1 MTAKF
6 IQMDGVEMN
15 AEQTIINLLQ
25 RVRVLEQ
32 QTKDQTEWVDVMLTR
47 LHYLENQWT
56 RHLDGSSL
64 HINSW
69 RN

>member
-1 MTAKF
+1 MDAKF

-32 QTKDQTEWVDVMLTR
+32 VTKDQSELVDVILKR
-47 LHYLENQWT
+47 LHYLEN
-56 RHLDGSSL
+56 R
-64 HINSW
+64 
-69 RN
+69 